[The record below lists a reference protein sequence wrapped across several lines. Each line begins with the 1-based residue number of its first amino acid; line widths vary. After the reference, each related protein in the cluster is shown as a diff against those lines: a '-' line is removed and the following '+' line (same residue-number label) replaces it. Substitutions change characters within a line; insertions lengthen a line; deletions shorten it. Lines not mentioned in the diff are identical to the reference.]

1 MAILVTGGA
10 GYIGSHTVLALL
22 ERGDDV
28 VVLDNL
34 CNASRE
40 AINRV
45 EKLAGKKATFIEGD
59 VLDRACLRDL
69 FASNSISA
77 VIHFA
82 ALKAVGES
90 TRMPLEYYENNVA
103 GTVVLLEEMR
113 NAGVWNFIFSSSAT
127 VYGANAPVPYVETTP
142 IGGTTSPY
150 GTSKL
155 MVEFIIRD
163 FAKAEP
169 HFKTIALRYFNPV
182 GAHESGEIGEDPT
195 GIPNNL
201 LPYIAQVAIGRLDKL
216 GVFGGDYDTPDGTCL
231 RDYIHVVDLAE
242 GHLKALDH
250 LGKIEGY
257 KAYNLGG
264 GKGFSVLEMI
274 KAFEKAS
281 GKPIPFE
288 IKPRRDGD
296 LPAVLGGCLAGKP
309 GTGLAGFAWYR
320 CDDARYVE
328 LAVEESGWVSLGFI
342 RLQPFKR
349 TRPSCR
355 VLCLKLIIVIFAI
368 IGVFLVALTYQRF
381 SSRG

>member
-22 ERGDDV
+22 QRGDDV
-28 VVLDNL
+28 VVMDNL
-34 CNASRE
+34 SNASRE
-40 AINRV
+40 SIRRV
-45 EKLAGKKATFIEGD
+45 EKLAGKKATFVEGD
-59 VLDRACLRDL
+59 ILDRACLRDI
-69 FASNSISA
+69 FTSHAISA

-82 ALKAVGES
+82 GLKAVGES
-90 TRMPLEYYENNVA
+90 TRKPLEYYENNVS

-113 NAGVWNFIFSSSAT
+113 NAGIYNFIFSSSAT

-155 MVEFIIRD
+155 MVEQIMQD
-163 FAKAEP
+163 YAKADS
-169 HFKTIALRYFNPV
+169 KLKAIALRYFNPV
-182 GAHESGEIGEDPT
+182 GAHESGEIGEDPN

-216 GVFGGDYDTPDGTCL
+216 GIFGADYDTKDGTGV

-250 LGKIEGY
+250 LDRIQGY
-257 KAYNLGG
+257 KAYNLGA
-264 GKGFSVLEMI
+264 GKGFSVMEMV

-281 GKPIPFE
+281 GKPVPYE

-296 LPAVLGGCLAGKP
+296 LAAFWADASLADKELDWRVTRGIDEMMRDTWNWQSKNP
-309 GTGLAGFAWYR
+309 NGYR
-320 CDDARYVE
+320 
-328 LAVEESGWVSLGFI
+328 
-342 RLQPFKR
+342 
-349 TRPSCR
+349 
-355 VLCLKLIIVIFAI
+355 
-368 IGVFLVALTYQRF
+368 
-381 SSRG
+381 

>member
-22 ERGDDV
+22 QRGDDV
-28 VVLDNL
+28 VVMDNL
-34 CNASRE
+34 SDASRE
-40 AINRV
+40 SIRRV
-45 EKLAGKKATFIEGD
+45 EKLAGKKATFVEGD
-59 VLDRACLRDL
+59 ILDRACLRDI
-69 FASNSISA
+69 FTSHAISA

-82 ALKAVGES
+82 GLKAVGES
-90 TRMPLEYYENNVA
+90 TRKPLEYYENNVS

-113 NAGVWNFIFSSSAT
+113 NAGIYNFIFSSSAT

-155 MVEFIIRD
+155 MVEQIMQD
-163 FAKAEP
+163 YAKADS
-169 HFKTIALRYFNPV
+169 KLKAIALRYFNPV
-182 GAHESGEIGEDPT
+182 GAHESGEIGEDPN

-216 GVFGGDYDTPDGTCL
+216 GIFGADYDTKDGTGV

-250 LGKIEGY
+250 LERIQGY
-257 KAYNLGG
+257 KAYNLGA
-264 GKGFSVLEMI
+264 GKGFSVMEMV

-281 GKPIPFE
+281 GKPVPYE

-296 LPAVLGGCLAGKP
+296 LAAFWADASLADKELDWRVTRGIDEMMRDTWNWQSKNP
-309 GTGLAGFAWYR
+309 NGYR
-320 CDDARYVE
+320 
-328 LAVEESGWVSLGFI
+328 
-342 RLQPFKR
+342 
-349 TRPSCR
+349 
-355 VLCLKLIIVIFAI
+355 
-368 IGVFLVALTYQRF
+368 
-381 SSRG
+381 

>member
-22 ERGDDV
+22 ARGDDV

-40 AINRV
+40 SINRV
-45 EKLAGKKATFIEGD
+45 EKLAGKKAVFVEGD
-59 VLDRACLRDL
+59 IRDRACLRDL
-69 FASNSISA
+69 FASNDITA

-90 TRMPLEYYENNVA
+90 TRKPLEYYENNVA

-113 NAGVWNFIFSSSAT
+113 DAGVWNFIFSSSAT
-127 VYGANAPVPYVETTP
+127 VYGADAPVPYVETTP

-155 MVEFIIRD
+155 MTEFVMRD

-169 HFKTIALRYFNPV
+169 NFKAIALRYFNPV

-201 LPYIAQVAIGRLDKL
+201 LPYIAQVAIGRLEKL
-216 GVFGGDYDTPDGTCL
+216 GVFGDDYDTPDGTAQ

-250 LGKIEGY
+250 LAKVEGY

-264 GKGFSVLEMI
+264 GVGFSVLEMI

-288 IKPRRDGD
+288 FKPRRDGD
-296 LPAVLGGCLAGKP
+296 LPAFWADASLANEELDWRVTRGIDAMMRDTWNWQSKNP
-309 GTGLAGFAWYR
+309 KGFR
-320 CDDARYVE
+320 
-328 LAVEESGWVSLGFI
+328 
-342 RLQPFKR
+342 
-349 TRPSCR
+349 
-355 VLCLKLIIVIFAI
+355 
-368 IGVFLVALTYQRF
+368 
-381 SSRG
+381 

>member
-22 ERGDDV
+22 QRGDDV
-28 VVLDNL
+28 VVIDNL
-34 CNASRE
+34 SNASRE
-40 AINRV
+40 SIRRV
-45 EKLAGKKATFIEGD
+45 EKLAGKQAVFVEGD
-59 VLDRACLRDL
+59 ILDRACLRDI
-69 FASNSISA
+69 FASNSITA

-82 ALKAVGES
+82 GLKAVGES
-90 TRMPLEYYENNVA
+90 TRKPLEYYENNLS

-113 NAGVWNFIFSSSAT
+113 NAGIYNFIFSSSAT

-155 MVEFIIRD
+155 MVEQVMQD
-163 FAKAEP
+163 YAKADSQ
-169 HFKTIALRYFNPV
+169 FRGIALRYFNPV
-182 GAHESGEIGEDPT
+182 GAHESGEIGEDPN

-216 GVFGGDYDTPDGTCL
+216 GIFGADYDTKDGTGV

-250 LGKIEGY
+250 LENMQGY
-257 KAYNLGG
+257 KAYNLGA
-264 GKGFSVLEMI
+264 GKGYSVMEMV

-281 GKPIPFE
+281 GKPVPYE

-296 LPAVLGGCLAGKP
+296 LAAFWADASLADKELDWRITRGIDEMMRDTWRWQSKNP
-309 GTGLAGFAWYR
+309 NGYR
-320 CDDARYVE
+320 
-328 LAVEESGWVSLGFI
+328 
-342 RLQPFKR
+342 
-349 TRPSCR
+349 
-355 VLCLKLIIVIFAI
+355 
-368 IGVFLVALTYQRF
+368 
-381 SSRG
+381 

>member
-22 ERGDDV
+22 KRGDDV

-45 EKLAGKKATFIEGD
+45 EKLSGKKAVFVEGD
-59 VLDRACLRDL
+59 IRDRACLRDL
-69 FASNSISA
+69 FAANDISA

-113 NAGVWNFIFSSSAT
+113 AAGVWNFIFSSSAT
-127 VYGANAPVPYVETTP
+127 VYGADAPVPYVETTP

-155 MVEFIIRD
+155 MIEFVMRD
-163 FAKAEP
+163 FAKADP
-169 HFKTIALRYFNPV
+169 NFKAIALRYFNPV

-201 LPYIAQVAIGRLDKL
+201 LPYIAQVAIGRLEKL
-216 GVFGGDYDTPDGTCL
+216 GVFGDDYDTPDGTAQ

-250 LGKIEGY
+250 LPKVTGY

-264 GKGFSVLEMI
+264 GVGFSVLEMI

-281 GKPIPFE
+281 GKAIPFE
-288 IKPRRDGD
+288 FKPRRDGD
-296 LPAVLGGCLAGKP
+296 LPAFWADASLANTELDWRVTRGIDAMMRDTWNWQSKNP
-309 GTGLAGFAWYR
+309 DGF
-320 CDDARYVE
+320 
-328 LAVEESGWVSLGFI
+328 
-342 RLQPFKR
+342 K
-349 TRPSCR
+349 
-355 VLCLKLIIVIFAI
+355 
-368 IGVFLVALTYQRF
+368 
-381 SSRG
+381 

>member
-28 VVLDNL
+28 VVMDNL
-34 CNASRE
+34 SNASRE
-40 AINRV
+40 SINRV
-45 EKLAGKKATFIEGD
+45 EKLAGKKATFVEGD
-59 VLDRACLRDL
+59 ILDRACLRDI
-69 FASNSISA
+69 FASHTISA

-82 ALKAVGES
+82 GLKAVGES
-90 TRMPLEYYENNVA
+90 TRKPLEYYENNVS

-113 NAGVWNFIFSSSAT
+113 NAGIYNFIFSSSAT

-155 MVEFIIRD
+155 MVEQIMQD
-163 FAKAEP
+163 YAKADSQ
-169 HFKTIALRYFNPV
+169 FKAIALRYFNPV
-182 GAHESGEIGEDPT
+182 GAHESGEIGEDPN

-201 LPYIAQVAIGRLDKL
+201 LPYIAQVAIGRLEKV
-216 GVFGGDYDTPDGTCL
+216 GIFGDDYPTKDGTGV

-250 LGKIEGY
+250 LDQVRGY
-257 KAYNLGG
+257 KAYNLGA
-264 GKGFSVLEMI
+264 GKGYSVMEMV

-281 GKPIPFE
+281 GKPVPYE

-296 LPAVLGGCLAGKP
+296 LAAFWADATLA
-309 GTGLAGFAWYR
+309 
-320 CDDARYVE
+320 DNE
-328 LAVEESGWVSLGFI
+328 LDW
-342 RLQPFKR
+342 
-349 TRPSCR
+349 R
-355 VLCLKLIIVIFAI
+355 V
-368 IGVFLVALTYQRF
+368 
-381 SSRG
+381 SRGIDEMMRDTWNWQSKNPNGYR

>member
-22 ERGDDV
+22 ARGDDV

-45 EKLAGKKATFIEGD
+45 EKLSGKKAVFVEGD
-59 VLDRACLRDL
+59 IRDRACLRDL
-69 FASNSISA
+69 FAANDISA

-113 NAGVWNFIFSSSAT
+113 AAGVWNFIFSSSAT
-127 VYGANAPVPYVETTP
+127 VYGADAPVPYVETTP

-155 MVEFIIRD
+155 MTEFVMRD
-163 FAKAEP
+163 FAKADP
-169 HFKTIALRYFNPV
+169 NFKAIALRYFNPV

-201 LPYIAQVAIGRLDKL
+201 LPYIAQVAIGRLEKL
-216 GVFGGDYDTPDGTCL
+216 GVFGDDYNTPDGTAQ

-250 LGKIEGY
+250 LPKVTGY

-264 GKGFSVLEMI
+264 GVGFSVLEMI

-281 GKPIPFE
+281 GKAIPFE
-288 IKPRRDGD
+288 FKPRRDGD
-296 LPAVLGGCLAGKP
+296 LPAFWADATLANHELDWRVTRGIDAMMRDTWNWQSKNP
-309 GTGLAGFAWYR
+309 DGF
-320 CDDARYVE
+320 
-328 LAVEESGWVSLGFI
+328 
-342 RLQPFKR
+342 K
-349 TRPSCR
+349 
-355 VLCLKLIIVIFAI
+355 
-368 IGVFLVALTYQRF
+368 
-381 SSRG
+381 